1 MVNDE
6 PLSTTPAAQVQQESS
21 SITSVSSPMSVS
33 ANTGETNRSDA
44 NTNRVKN
51 LTLRAKIMVFL
62 LILLEIKMPKA

>member
-1 MVNDE
+1 
-6 PLSTTPAAQVQQESS
+6 
-21 SITSVSSPMSVS
+21 MSVS